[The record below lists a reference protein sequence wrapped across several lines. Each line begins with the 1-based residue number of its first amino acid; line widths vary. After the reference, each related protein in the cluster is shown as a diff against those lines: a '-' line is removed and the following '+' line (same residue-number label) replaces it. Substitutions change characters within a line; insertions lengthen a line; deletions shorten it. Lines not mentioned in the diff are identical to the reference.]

1 MEGKSVIAIVMAG
14 GLGKRMG
21 SNVPKVLH
29 KIDEIPMINHILL
42 KLDIISKKIN
52 VEKIMIVVG
61 KYKDQIKESI
71 EEHIRLPNLIYITQP
86 EPLGTGNAIQCCRD
100 ELRKYPNSVVLI
112 LSGDVPLLSVDT
124 MMNLLS
130 KTSKVKIITTRMD
143 NASGYGRIFIKNDTF
158 IKIIEDKDCDESQ
171 LRIQKVNTGIYCI
184 DSSLLYTYLPYLKN
198 DNKQGEYYLTDIIE
212 IIKEEEGIDIKMLD
226 IEKEKSIEIMGV
238 NTLEQLKELEQLIK
252 KLK

>member
-1 MEGKSVIAIVMAG
+1 MAEKSVIAIVMAG

-21 SNVPKVLH
+21 STVPKVLH
-29 KIDEIPMINHILL
+29 KIDGIPMINHLLL
-42 KLDIISKKIN
+42 KLKSMSENIN
-52 VEKIMIVVG
+52 VEKILIVVG

-71 EEHIRLPNLIYITQP
+71 EEYICLPNLIYVTQP

-100 ELRKYPNSVVLI
+100 ELQKYPTSDVLI
-112 LSGDVPLLSVDT
+112 LSGDVPLLSITT

-130 KTSKVKIITTRMD
+130 KTSKVKIIITHMD
-143 NASGYGRIFIKNDTF
+143 NAAGYGRIVIKNDKF
-158 IKIIEDKDCDESQ
+158 VKIIEDKDCDETQ

-184 DSSLLYTYLPYLKN
+184 DSSMLYTYLPYLKN
-198 DNKQGEYYLTDIIE
+198 DNKQSEFYLTDIVE
-212 IIKEEEGIDIKMLD
+212 IIKREEDIDIKMVE

-238 NTLEQLKELEQLIK
+238 NTLEQLKELEILIK